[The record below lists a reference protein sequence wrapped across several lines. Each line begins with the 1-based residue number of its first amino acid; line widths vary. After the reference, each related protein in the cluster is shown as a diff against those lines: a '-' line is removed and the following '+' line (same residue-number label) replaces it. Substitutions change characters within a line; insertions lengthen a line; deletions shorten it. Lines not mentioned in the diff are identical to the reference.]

1 MKDRTRV
8 FIMVLLG
15 VLTVTLLVNFIYA
28 KNKESKT
35 EGDEGGKPVALAE
48 AAVMDLGNTAKI
60 NAQIDPAV
68 EIHVSPKVSAK
79 VVEIYVS
86 EGQRVKPGQA
96 LIALENK
103 EIMAQLKQ
111 AEAALEKAKTA
122 LVGTQ
127 GQIAQ
132 AETGLET
139 SRSSFENAKKEYE
152 RMDMLHQQG
161 VISEQQYE
169 SVKLQYELAESN
181 FQLAQQQWEIT
192 KETSQRLAE
201 SDIKQAEAA
210 YELAKM
216 RLDDTVIRSPINGVV
231 AGRSIDPGEMA
242 SPGMA
247 VITVVDMDTVIARA
261 NITERDVNRL
271 KVGQKVEVEI
281 ETISDEALNGEISNI
296 SPSADKQK
304 SSTFNVEVKI
314 PNPDHVIKPGM
325 MAVIL
330 ARVEEIPRAV
340 VVPIDAVIEHK
351 GEETVFVLDNDKAS
365 ARSVKTGLK
374 DDNYVE
380 IVSGLKVGEKVIVE
394 GQHLLNDG
402 DEVIVTIG
410 GTVE

>member
-1 MKDRTRV
+1 MDSEYCQDKCPDDRRLDTC
-8 FIMVLLG
+8 I
-15 VLTVTLLVNFIYA
+15 
-28 KNKESKT
+28 
-35 EGDEGGKPVALAE
+35 
-48 AAVMDLGNTAKI
+48 
-60 NAQIDPAV
+60 
-68 EIHVSPKVSAK
+68 PKVSAK
-79 VVEIYVS
+79 VVKYMFRRTAGEADGS
-86 EGQRVKPGQA
+86 HCPGKQ
-96 LIALENK
+96 
-103 EIMAQLKQ
+103 EIMAQQNRRKRLK
-111 AEAALEKAKTA
+111 KAK
-122 LVGTQ
+122 LHRYP
-127 GQIAQ
+127 GQISGR
-132 AETGLET
+132 TGLET

-304 SSTFNVEVKI
+304 EKTPLMSKLKSL
-314 PNPDHVIKPGM
+314 
-325 MAVIL
+325 IL
-330 ARVEEIPRAV
+330 IM
-340 VVPIDAVIEHK
+340 
-351 GEETVFVLDNDKAS
+351 L
-365 ARSVKTGLK
+365 
-374 DDNYVE
+374 
-380 IVSGLKVGEKVIVE
+380 
-394 GQHLLNDG
+394 
-402 DEVIVTIG
+402 
-410 GTVE
+410 